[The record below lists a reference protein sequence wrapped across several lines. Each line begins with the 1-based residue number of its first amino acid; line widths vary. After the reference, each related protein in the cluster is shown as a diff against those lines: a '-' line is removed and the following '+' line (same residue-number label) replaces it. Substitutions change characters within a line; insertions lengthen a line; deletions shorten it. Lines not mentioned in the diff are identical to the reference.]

1 MVLELAPI
9 VLGFIAGITVLLGAL
24 LILYSGR
31 KASGTS
37 LGFLNGLAGGVLAY
51 LALEAGSEVS
61 EYVEGLARL
70 DTPADFLVA
79 FIVTSVALIGMW
91 LTLAGVERRLISSG
105 GMSSSVLT
113 ATIVSIAL
121 ELHNAGEGLAI
132 AASLLA
138 GRIASALLF
147 TVGFAVHDLTEGF
160 AIAGPFF
167 TRSPVKVV
175 DESLVSLVAGL
186 SLLVGL
192 PVVPG
197 ALVYYLGV
205 SSELFTATL
214 LTIATASIIYAML
227 RINLS
232 ALAKL
237 GGVSGPLFWISIF
250 SGIALAYTTET
261 IILFSIP

>member
-1 MVLELAPI
+1 
-9 VLGFIAGITVLLGAL
+9 VLGFRAGITVLLGAL
-24 LILYSGR
+24 LILYSSR

-61 EYVEGLARL
+61 EYVEGLAKWVTL
-70 DTPADFLVA
+70 ADFLDA
-79 FIVTSVALIGMW
+79 FIVTSVALISTW
-91 LTLAGVERRLISSG
+91 LILVGVERRLISSG

-113 ATIVSIAL
+113 AIIVSIAL
-121 ELHNAGEGLAI
+121 GLHNVGEGFAI

-147 TVGFAVHDLTEGF
+147 TIGFAVRNLTEGF

-167 TRSPVKVV
+167 MRSPVKVV
-175 DESLVSLVAGL
+175 DKRLFFLVIGL
-186 SLLVGL
+186 SLLAGL
-192 PVVPG
+192 PVVPR

-214 LTIATASIIYAML
+214 LTISIASIIYAML
-227 RINLS
+227 HINLS

-250 SGIALAYTTET
+250 SGVALAYTTET
-261 IILFSIP
+261 IILSSIS

>member
-61 EYVEGLARL
+61 EYVEGLAKWVTVTL
-70 DTPADFLVA
+70 ADFLDA
-79 FIVTSVALIGMW
+79 FIVTSVALTGMW
-91 LTLAGVERRLISSG
+91 LILVGVERRLISSG

-113 ATIVSIAL
+113 AIIVSIAL
-121 ELHNAGEGLAI
+121 GLHN
-132 AASLLA
+132 
-138 GRIASALLF
+138 
-147 TVGFAVHDLTEGF
+147 VGEGF

-167 TRSPVKVV
+167 MRRPAKVV
-175 DESLVSLVAGL
+175 DKRLFFLVIGL
-186 SLLVGL
+186 SLLAGL
-192 PVVPG
+192 LVVPG
-197 ALVYYLGV
+197 ALVYHLGV
-205 SSELFTATL
+205 SSEQFTVTL
-214 LTIATASIIYAML
+214 LTTATVSIMYAML
-227 RINLS
+227 HINLS

-250 SGIALAYTTET
+250 SGVALAYTTET
-261 IILFSIP
+261 IILFSIS

>member
-61 EYVEGLARL
+61 EYVEGLAKW
-70 DTPADFLVA
+70 DTLADFLVA
-79 FIVTSVALIGMW
+79 FIVTSVALIGTW
-91 LTLAGVERRLISSG
+91 LILAGVERRLISSG
-105 GMSSSVLT
+105 GISSSVLT
-113 ATIVSIAL
+113 ATIVAIAL
-121 ELHNAGEGLAI
+121 GLHNVGEGFAI

-147 TVGFAVHDLTEGF
+147 TVGFAVHNLTEGF

-175 DESLVSLVAGL
+175 DKRLVSLVAGL
-186 SLLVGL
+186 SLLAGL

-227 RINLS
+227 HINLS

-261 IILFSIP
+261 IILFSIS

>member
-51 LALEAGSEVS
+51 LALEAGREVS
-61 EYVEGLARL
+61 EYVKGLAKWVTL
-70 DTPADFLVA
+70 ADFLDA
-79 FIVTSVALIGMW
+79 FIVTSVALIGTW
-91 LTLAGVERRLISSG
+91 LILVGVERRLISSG

-113 ATIVSIAL
+113 AIIVSIAL
-121 ELHNAGEGLAI
+121 GLHN
-132 AASLLA
+132 
-138 GRIASALLF
+138 
-147 TVGFAVHDLTEGF
+147 VGEGF

-167 TRSPVKVV
+167 MRRPAKVV
-175 DESLVSLVAGL
+175 DKRLFFLVIGL
-186 SLLVGL
+186 SLLAGL

-227 RINLS
+227 HINLS

-250 SGIALAYTTET
+250 SGVALAYTTET
-261 IILFSIP
+261 IILFSIS